1 MKSSIQLLV
10 IASIATGITLGSKS
24 VHAQQVVPNQT
35 SKPNTYNMNKYTAT
49 IVKLNHKGDIVK
61 YIQSTLN
68 LYFAAGLAE
77 DGIYG
82 KSTESAV
89 KNMQKKL
96 GINTDGIFGPKT
108 ASTLL
113 NYISGSSIDDKD
125 GFSSIPIQ
133 IQKSLITLGY
143 NININGNLSS
153 YDTVLA
159 IKDLQIKSGL
169 STTGKI
175 DKKLLDI
182 LGRKVNVQTIETLK
196 FKSSTNYYI
205 SVNSSD
211 HICKVYQKKNDE
223 WKEIKCFNILSGKID
238 RGIYTTGLQGRDLK
252 FNKVEMK
259 NFTQISGLN
268 VFYYANQ
275 DSGCGLRVSEECAE
289 LLSTIPIK
297 TTIKVF

>member
-1 MKSSIQLLV
+1 MKSSTQLLV
-10 IASIATGITLGSKS
+10 IASIATGITLGGKP
-24 VHAQQVVPNQT
+24 VHAQQIVTNQI
-35 SKPNTYNMNKYTAT
+35 SKPNTYNINKYPST

-82 KSTESAV
+82 KSTEAAV

-96 GINTDGIFGPKT
+96 GTNVDGIFGPKT

-113 NYISGSSIDDKD
+113 NYISSSSIDDKD
-125 GFSSIPIQ
+125 GFSSIPIE
-133 IQKSLITLGY
+133 IQKNLITLGY

-159 IKDLQIKSGL
+159 IKDLQIKNGL
-169 STTGKI
+169 STTGKL

-182 LGRKVNVQTIETLK
+182 LDRKVNVQTIETSN
-196 FKSSTNYYI
+196 FKSNTNYYI

-211 HICKVYQKKNDE
+211 HICKVYQKKNDA
-223 WKEIKCFNILSGKID
+223 WKEIKCFNILSGEID
-238 RGIYTTGLQGRDLK
+238 KGVYTTGLQGRDLK

-259 NFTQISGLN
+259 NFTQIAGLN
-268 VFYYANQ
+268 VFYCANQ
-275 DSGCGLRVSEECAE
+275 DSGSGLRVSEECAE
-289 LLSTIPIK
+289 LLSKIPIK